1 MLKVSYWDQSMSVIV
16 MRRQQ
21 LALNANCSYI
31 SNNILLKLQFRL
43 DEYLYLNIIIIV
55 LQSQSMCCRGLFK
68 GTVFMDF

>member
-31 SNNILLKLQFRL
+31 SDNILLKLQFRL
-43 DEYLYLNIIIIV
+43 DEYLNIIIIV